1 MAIKATNN
9 NLKLLEG
16 IFKQGGYQVRYEKG
30 NFKSG
35 YCIIKQQRV
44 IVVNQY
50 YPLEGKISC
59 LTEILQSVDWQF
71 EGLGEKEEQLY
82 QALIQA
88 KRDLFSVNEE
98 KKS

>member
-1 MAIKATNN
+1 MAIKTTNN
-9 NLKLLEG
+9 NLKLLESV
-16 IFKQGGYQVRYEKG
+16 FKQGGYQVRYEKG

-59 LTEILQSVDWQF
+59 LVEILQTVA
-71 EGLGEKEEQLY
+71 EKMENLEEKEQELY
-82 QALIQA
+82 QAIMQSNQ
-88 KRDLFSVNEE
+88 DLFAAKSE